1 MSKETFYITT
11 PIYYPSNKLHLGNSY
26 CTVAADTMA
35 RYKRLRGYDVYF
47 LTGTDEHGQKLERRA
62 AQEGKKPL
70 EYIDD
75 IVDWIKNLWDIMDIT
90 HDDFIRTTEERHE
103 KVVQKIFKQ
112 LYDQGDIYLSS
123 YEGWYCTDCESFWT
137 ETQLVEG
144 KCPDCH
150 RAVEMTS
157 EDAYFFR
164 LSKYQD
170 WLLNYI
176 NGNPDF
182 IQPKSR
188 ANEMIKNF
196 IEPGLEDLCVSR
208 TTFSWGIP
216 VSFDEEHVVYVWID
230 ALSNYITALGYGS
243 DDDSL
248 FKRYW
253 PADIH
258 YVGKDIIRFH
268 TIIWPIMLHALGVE
282 LPKQIIGHGW
292 LILESGKMSKS
303 KGNVVDPELLV
314 NKYSLDAV
322 RYFILREMP
331 FGNDFIFSN
340 EGMLRRINADL
351 ANDLGNLV
359 HRTVAMVK
367 KYCDGVIPNS
377 TYKGEHEKLIEEVYK
392 NTLNTYAELM
402 DKMYLSQ
409 ALENVFKMIS
419 ELNRYIDLT
428 APWVLARKEEKRE
441 ELASVMYYLC
451 EGIRI
456 SAVMLSPFMTSTPQK
471 IFTQLGID
479 EEFAKWESIE
489 SFGSK
494 IAGSKVVPGDAL
506 FPRLDIEAELEE
518 LAPTKKAR
526 PQKEEITIDDFA
538 KLDLRTAVV
547 TACEKVEK
555 SDKLLKLQLDVGG
568 ATRQVVSGIAKDY
581 TPEEMVGKKVV
592 LVYNLKPVKL
602 RGVLSE
608 GMVLCGEDENG
619 KLSLAK
625 LYDDLGEGCEVR

>member
-1 MSKETFYITT
+1 MKKNTFYITT

-26 CTVAADTMA
+26 CTVAADAMA

-62 AQEGKKPL
+62 AQEGMKPL
-70 EYIDD
+70 EYIDG
-75 IVDWIKNLWDIMDIT
+75 IVDWIKKLWKLMDIT
-90 HDDFIRTTEERHE
+90 NDDFIRTTEPRHE
-103 KVVQKIFKQ
+103 KVVQKIFKE
-112 LYDQGDIYLSS
+112 LYDRGDIYLSS

-137 ETQLVEG
+137 EKQLESG
-144 KCPDCH
+144 NCPDCH
-150 RAVEMTS
+150 RAVEKTS

-170 WLLNYI
+170 WLLQYI
-176 NGNPDF
+176 RDNPDF

-208 TTFSWGIP
+208 TSFSWGVP
-216 VSFDEEHVVYVWID
+216 VSFDEKHVIYVWVD

-243 DDDSL
+243 GDDSL
-248 FKRYW
+248 YRKYW

-258 YVGKDIIRFH
+258 FVGKDIIRFH
-268 TIIWPIMLHALGVE
+268 TIIWPIMLHALGLE

-292 LILESGKMSKS
+292 LVLESGKMSKS
-303 KGNVVDPELLV
+303 KGNVVDPEILV
-314 NKYSLDAV
+314 KRYSLDAV

-351 ANDLGNLV
+351 ANDLGNLL
-359 HRTVAMVK
+359 HRTVAMVD
-367 KYCDGVIPNS
+367 KYFGGVIPAAE
-377 TYKGEHEKLIEEVYK
+377 YKGEHEEMIENVYK
-392 NTLNTYAELM
+392 STVKHYASHM
-402 DKMYLSQ
+402 DKMHLSK
-409 ALENVFKMIS
+409 ALEDLFKMVS
-419 ELNRYIDLT
+419 SLNKYIDLT
-428 APWVLARKEEKRE
+428 RPWLLTEEDTRDMLE
-441 ELASVMYYLC
+441 SVIYYLC

-456 SAVMLSPFMTSTPQK
+456 VAVMLTPFMTSTPQK
-471 IFTQLGID
+471 IFAQLGID
-479 EEFAKWESIE
+479 EEHTTWDSIE
-489 SFGSK
+489 SFGSE
-494 IAGSKVVPGDAL
+494 IAGSKVNPGEAL
-506 FPRLDIEAELEE
+506 FPRLDVEAELEALSPE
-518 LAPTKKAR
+518 KKAR

-555 SDKLLKLQLDVGG
+555 SDKLLKLQLEVGG
-568 ATRQVVSGIAKDY
+568 AHRQVVSGIAQYY
-581 TPEEMVGKKVV
+581 TPEEMVGKKVI

-608 GMVLCGEDENG
+608 GMILCGEDEEG
-619 KLSLAK
+619 KLSLAT